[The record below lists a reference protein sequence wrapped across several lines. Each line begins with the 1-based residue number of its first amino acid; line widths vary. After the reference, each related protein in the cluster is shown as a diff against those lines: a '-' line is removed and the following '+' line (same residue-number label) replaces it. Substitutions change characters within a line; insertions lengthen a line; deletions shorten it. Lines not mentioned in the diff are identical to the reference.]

1 MVTDLDGACALMQ
14 KVCDYFTEHAI
25 APQEK
30 KACLIFSFST
40 FFITMAGLKRKATSQ
55 ADGNDTNKKSK
66 SGKSSGDRVAIE
78 WCYWAMCR
86 KANEW
91 NTGSHQQQKALKLE
105 RKAQD
110 PKFDMMTKTKKI
122 WETLRRGD
130 ISKEETKDL
139 MSQIMALIAGHV
151 KEVRYKRTAIQQV
164 A

>member
-1 MVTDLDGACALMQ
+1 
-14 KVCDYFTEHAI
+14 
-25 APQEK
+25 
-30 KACLIFSFST
+30 
-40 FFITMAGLKRKATSQ
+40 MAGLKRKATSQ
-55 ADGNDTNKKSK
+55 AEGNDTNKKSK
-66 SGKSSGDRVAIE
+66 SGKTSGNGVVVVVVSRVVE
-78 WCYWAMCR
+78 
-86 KANEW
+86 KLTKG

-151 KEVRYKRTAIQQV
+151 KEVRYKKTAIQQV
-164 A
+164 THSLLYNRSFSSTMLLVSFKPVSRRAILSNEIRSYPN

>member
-1 MVTDLDGACALMQ
+1 
-14 KVCDYFTEHAI
+14 
-25 APQEK
+25 
-30 KACLIFSFST
+30 
-40 FFITMAGLKRKATSQ
+40 MAGLKRKATSQ

-66 SGKSSGDRVAIE
+66 SGKSGGDRVVLQRIVE
-78 WCYWAMCR
+78 
-86 KANEW
+86 KLIND
-91 NTGSHQQQKALKLE
+91 NTGSHQQQKVLKLE

-151 KEVRYKRTAIQQV
+151 KEVRIR
-164 A
+164 

>member
-1 MVTDLDGACALMQ
+1 
-14 KVCDYFTEHAI
+14 
-25 APQEK
+25 
-30 KACLIFSFST
+30 
-40 FFITMAGLKRKATSQ
+40 MAGLKRKATSQ
-55 ADGNDTNKKSK
+55 AEGNDTNKKSK
-66 SGKSSGDRVAIE
+66 SGKSNGNGVVVVVSQVVEKLTKG
-78 WCYWAMCR
+78 
-86 KANEW
+86 

-151 KEVRYKRTAIQQV
+151 KEVRYKKTAI
-164 A
+164 